1 MVTNLPINLK
11 VDQDIHSPFQ
21 AVVQDHQVLEIG
33 IKGMRD
39 LWDKIT
45 KDPIITKDL
54 TAIRE
59 VCYIFL
65 FLRIFRFYYVLE

>member
-11 VDQDIHSPFQ
+11 VDQDIQSQFQ

-45 KDPIITKDL
+45 KDPIITVKDL
-54 TAIRE
+54 TAIKE

-65 FLRIFRFYYVLE
+65 FLLFKNF

>member
-11 VDQDIHSPFQ
+11 VDQDIHSQFQ

-39 LWDKIT
+39 LWDKII
-45 KDPIITKDL
+45 KDPIITIKDL
-54 TAIRE
+54 TAIKE

-65 FLRIFRFYYVLE
+65 CLRIFSL